1 VSKKSVVKSPSP
13 TTRVE
18 SATAKKKPAAK
29 TPLKS
34 KAVKTKSVADKKPI
48 KKKSAASKSAA
59 TRVGAKATTSKT
71 LSEKTKV
78 AVTKKSV
85 TAAKSNRAKP
95 SAKARTNKSKSEPV
109 DYQKKVSVDLAF
121 IGSKDEVAET
131 RNVASRER
139 VRTELETEVEKFLRM
154 GGAIVN
160 VKPNVMADP
169 PRKPES
175 NYGSRPI

>member
-13 TTRVE
+13 STCVK

-48 KKKSAASKSAA
+48 KKKSAASK
-59 TRVGAKATTSKT
+59 VGAKATSPKK
-71 LSEKTKV
+71 LSEKTEV
-78 AVTKKSV
+78 AVTKKPV
-85 TAAKSNRAKP
+85 TTAKSNRAKP

-139 VRTELETEVEKFLRM
+139 VRTELETEVEKFSRM

>member
-1 VSKKSVVKSPSP
+1 M
-13 TTRVE
+13 
-18 SATAKKKPAAK
+18 AA
-29 TPLKS
+29 
-34 KAVKTKSVADKKPI
+34 KKPI
-48 KKKSAASKSAA
+48 EKKSSVTK
-59 TRVGAKATTSKT
+59 VGAKATSPKK
-71 LSEKTKV
+71 LSEKTEV
-78 AVTKKSV
+78 AVTKKSAK
-85 TAAKSNRAKP
+85 TAKSNRAKP
-95 SAKARTNKSKSEPV
+95 SVKARSNKSKSEPV
-109 DYQKKVSVDLAF
+109 DYQKKVSVDLTF

>member
-1 VSKKSVVKSPSP
+1 MSKKAVVTSPSP
-13 TTRVE
+13 ATRVKN
-18 SATAKKKPAAK
+18 ATAKKKPAAK
-29 TPLKS
+29 TTLKS
-34 KAVKTKSVADKKPI
+34 KSVKTKSVAVKTPI
-48 KKKSAASKSAA
+48 KKKSAVTKVA
-59 TRVGAKATTSKT
+59 AKATTPKK
-71 LSEKTKV
+71 LSEK
-78 AVTKKSV
+78 AELSETKKSV
-85 TAAKSNRAKP
+85 TTAKSNRAKP
-95 SAKARTNKSKSEPV
+95 SSKARTNKSKSEPV

>member
-1 VSKKSVVKSPSP
+1 VSKKAVVKSPSP
-13 TTRVE
+13 TTRVK

-34 KAVKTKSVADKKPI
+34 KAVKAKSVAAKKPI
-48 KKKSAASKSAA
+48 EKKSSA
-59 TRVGAKATTSKT
+59 TKVGAKATSPKK
-71 LSEKTKV
+71 LSEKTEV
-78 AVTKKSV
+78 AVTKKSA
-85 TAAKSNRAKP
+85 TTAKSNRAKP
-95 SAKARTNKSKSEPV
+95 SVKARSNKSKSEPV
-109 DYQKKVSVDLAF
+109 DYQKKVSVDLTF

>member
-1 VSKKSVVKSPSP
+1 MSKKSVVKSPSP
-13 TTRVE
+13 STCVK

-48 KKKSAASKSAA
+48 KKKSAASK
-59 TRVGAKATTSKT
+59 VGANATSPKK
-71 LSEKTKV
+71 LSEKTEV
-78 AVTKKSV
+78 AVTKKPV
-85 TAAKSNRAKP
+85 TTAKSNRAKP

>member
-1 VSKKSVVKSPSP
+1 MSKKAVVKSPSP
-13 TTRVE
+13 TTRVK
-18 SATAKKKPAAK
+18 SATAKKRLAAK
-29 TPLKS
+29 TALKS
-34 KAVKTKSVADKKPI
+34 KAVKAKSVAVKTPI
-48 KKKSAASKSAA
+48 KKKSAATK
-59 TRVGAKATTSKT
+59 VGAKATTLKKS
-71 LSEKTKV
+71 SEKAEV

-85 TAAKSNRAKP
+85 TTAKSNRAKP
-95 SAKARTNKSKSEPV
+95 SAKARTNQSKSEPV

-139 VRTELETEVEKFLRM
+139 VRTELESEVEKFLRM

>member
-1 VSKKSVVKSPSP
+1 
-13 TTRVE
+13 
-18 SATAKKKPAAK
+18 
-29 TPLKS
+29 LKS

-48 KKKSAASKSAA
+48 KKKSAASK
-59 TRVGAKATTSKT
+59 VGAKATSPKK
-71 LSEKTKV
+71 LSEKTEV
-78 AVTKKSV
+78 AVTKKPV
-85 TAAKSNRAKP
+85 TTAKSNRAKP

>member
-13 TTRVE
+13 STCVK

-34 KAVKTKSVADKKPI
+34 KAVNTKSVADKKPI
-48 KKKSAASKSAA
+48 KKKSAASK
-59 TRVGAKATTSKT
+59 VGANATSPKK
-71 LSEKTKV
+71 LSEKTEV
-78 AVTKKSV
+78 AVTKKPV
-85 TAAKSNRAKP
+85 TTAKSNRAKP

>member
-1 VSKKSVVKSPSP
+1 M
-13 TTRVE
+13 
-18 SATAKKKPAAK
+18 
-29 TPLKS
+29 KS
-34 KAVKTKSVADKKPI
+34 KAVKAKSVAAKKPI
-48 KKKSAASKSAA
+48 EKKSSA
-59 TRVGAKATTSKT
+59 TKVGAKATSPKK
-71 LSEKTKV
+71 LSEKTEV
-78 AVTKKSV
+78 AVTKKSA
-85 TAAKSNRAKP
+85 TTAKSNRAKP
-95 SAKARTNKSKSEPV
+95 SVKARSNKSKSEPV
-109 DYQKKVSVDLAF
+109 DYQKKVSVDLTF

>member
-1 VSKKSVVKSPSP
+1 MSKKAVVTSPSP
-13 TTRVE
+13 ATRVKN
-18 SATAKKKPAAK
+18 ATAKKKPAAK

-34 KAVKTKSVADKKPI
+34 KSVKTKSVAVKTPI
-48 KKKSAASKSAA
+48 KKKSAVTKVA
-59 TRVGAKATTSKT
+59 AKATTPKK
-71 LSEKTKV
+71 LSEK
-78 AVTKKSV
+78 AELSETKKSV
-85 TAAKSNRAKP
+85 TTAKSNRAKP
-95 SAKARTNKSKSEPV
+95 SSKARTNKSKSEPV

>member
-1 VSKKSVVKSPSP
+1 MSKKSVVKSPSP

-48 KKKSAASKSAA
+48 KKKSAASK
-59 TRVGAKATTSKT
+59 VGAKATSPKK
-71 LSEKTKV
+71 LSEKTEV
-78 AVTKKSV
+78 AVTKKPV
-85 TAAKSNRAKP
+85 TTAKSNRAKP

>member
-1 VSKKSVVKSPSP
+1 MSKKSVVKSPSP
-13 TTRVE
+13 STCVK

-34 KAVKTKSVADKKPI
+34 KAVNTKSVADKKPI
-48 KKKSAASKSAA
+48 KKKSAASK
-59 TRVGAKATTSKT
+59 VGANATSPKK
-71 LSEKTKV
+71 LSEKTEV
-78 AVTKKSV
+78 AVTKKPV
-85 TAAKSNRAKP
+85 TTAKSNRAKP

>member
-1 VSKKSVVKSPSP
+1 MSKKSVVKSPSP

-48 KKKSAASKSAA
+48 KKKSAASK
-59 TRVGAKATTSKT
+59 VGAKATTPKK
-71 LSEKTKV
+71 LSENTEV

-109 DYQKKVSVDLAF
+109 DYQKKASVDLAF